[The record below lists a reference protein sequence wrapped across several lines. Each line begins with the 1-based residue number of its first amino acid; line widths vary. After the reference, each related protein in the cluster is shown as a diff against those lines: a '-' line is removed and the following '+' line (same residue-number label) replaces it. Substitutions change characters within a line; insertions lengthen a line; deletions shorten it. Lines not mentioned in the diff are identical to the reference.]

1 MIDFDVQ
8 NINEVIKKIA
18 MHQLVPDSEKSTFHW
33 QEWNIVYKEIRESLT
48 EDKFEVLYELK
59 KEILE
64 LEVKYALSSL
74 SNDLESSVG
83 LRESFIFRRAI
94 DILNFVNF
102 NWKDMNRFKLGDRES
117 LNQEGI
123 DQMELQ
129 VWRVLE
135 AYLNKRSE
143 EQVKKLVNS
152 EVFKVGAQVQET
164 KDWSVFN
171 EELMNSQ
178 QVSKLKKKIRVQFLH
193 ERRDSEF
200 LKEHDAAKIVI

>member
-1 MIDFDVQ
+1 M
-8 NINEVIKKIA
+8 
-18 MHQLVPDSEKSTFHW
+18 
-33 QEWNIVYKEIRESLT
+33 
-48 EDKFEVLYELK
+48 K

-64 LEVKYALSSL
+64 LEVKYALSSI